1 MEENAKTANAIAAKI
16 QKSTSDLSNK
26 KKKNNLFDLG
36 EKAIKGL
43 IKGMESQRGAAVAKA
58 RSIANAIKAEMK
70 GAFQIASPSKVM
82 MGYGENIS
90 EGLAIG
96 MENGVSKVDL
106 AAARVANAAFI
117 SGDSPKAAAPTVKV
131 FIGDQELRDLVDVQI
146 TDASGRDLDAAYA
159 GRRDF

>member
-1 MEENAKTANAIAAKI
+1 MQKAIGKLGKKGDGSLYKLGKEAINGLIDGMEERGKVAV
-16 QKSTSDLSNK
+16 K
-26 KKKNNLFDLG
+26 KA
-36 EKAIKGL
+36 E
-43 IKGMESQRGAAVAKA
+43 
-58 RSIANAIKAEMK
+58 SIANRISRTIAN
-70 GAFQIASPSKVM
+70 AFQIQSPSKVM

>member
-1 MEENAKTANAIAAKI
+1 
-16 QKSTSDLSNK
+16 
-26 KKKNNLFDLG
+26 
-36 EKAIKGL
+36 
-43 IKGMESQRGAAVAKA
+43 
-58 RSIANAIKAEMK
+58 
-70 GAFQIASPSKVM
+70 VM
-82 MGYGENIS
+82 MGYGENIT

-96 MENGVSKVDL
+96 MENGISKVDL

-117 SGDSPKAAAPTVKV
+117 SGDAPKAAAPTVKV